1 MSQYFRKLPN
11 LNYPSLLKTRESNTD
26 FIQTKNLFRRVKV
39 REDLFANFMQFD
51 KYKIIGDERPDNVAQ
66 KVYDNDDLDWVVLL
80 SNNIVDLNNEWPLT
94 QFQLNEFLNDK
105 YTPQELVSIHHYE
118 TLELRDSKN
127 QLILPAGLVVD
138 EDFNLE
144 YLSGGQIKST
154 NSLVQGRPIRAVT
167 FFDYEN
173 DLRIFRIEYNADNT
187 DTLQIKDIEYYKS
200 VSWHVHSL
208 KDMTD
213 GYIIFNCVRT
223 RGRDDARRRAY
234 D

>member
-51 KYKIIGDERPDNVAQ
+51 KYKVVGDERPDNVAQ
-66 KVYDNDDLDWVVLL
+66 KVYDNDDLDWIVLI

-94 QFQLNEFLNDK
+94 QSQLNEFLNDK

-118 TLELRDSKN
+118 TLELRDSRN
-127 QLILPAGLVVD
+127 QLILPAGIVVD

-144 YLSGGQIKST
+144 YLSGGQVKST
-154 NSLVQGRPIRAVT
+154 NSLVDGRPVKSVT
-167 FFDYEN
+167 FYDYEN
-173 DLRIFRIEYNADNT
+173 DLNDKKRNINVLKPELLGVFIRDFERIMKYDKSSQYVNRRLKRTENPRI
-187 DTLQIKDIEYYKS
+187 K
-200 VSWHVHSL
+200 
-208 KDMTD
+208 
-213 GYIIFNCVRT
+213 
-223 RGRDDARRRAY
+223 
-234 D
+234 

>member
-26 FIQTKNLFRRVKV
+26 FVQTKNLFRRVKV

-51 KYKIIGDERPDNVAQ
+51 KYKIVGDERPDNVAQ
-66 KVYDNDDLDWVVLL
+66 KVYDNDDLDWVILL

-94 QFQLNEFLNDK
+94 QFQLNEFLNEK
-105 YTPQELVSIHHYE
+105 YSAQELVSIHHYE

-127 QLILPAGLVVD
+127 QLILPSGIVVD

-144 YLSGGQIKST
+144 YLSGGQVKST
-154 NSLVQGRPIRAVT
+154 NSLVDGRPVKSVT

-173 DLRIFRIEYNADNT
+173 DLNEQKRNINVLKPELLGVFIRDFERIMKYGKSSQYVNRRLKRTENPRI
-187 DTLQIKDIEYYKS
+187 K
-200 VSWHVHSL
+200 
-208 KDMTD
+208 
-213 GYIIFNCVRT
+213 
-223 RGRDDARRRAY
+223 
-234 D
+234 

>member
-1 MSQYFRKLPN
+1 MSNYFRKLPN
-11 LNYPSLLKTRESNTD
+11 LDYPSLLKNRESNVD
-26 FIQTKNLFRRVKV
+26 YVQTKNLFRRVKI

-51 KYKIIGDERPDNVAQ
+51 KYEIVGDERPDNVSE
-66 KVYDNDDLDWVVLL
+66 KVYGRDDLDWVVLL
-80 SNNIVDLNNEWPLT
+80 SNNIIDVNNEWPLS
-94 QFQLNEFLNDK
+94 QLQLNRFLADK

-154 NSLVQGRPIRAVT
+154 NSLVQGRPVRAVT

-173 DLRIFRIEYNADNT
+173 DLNDQKRNINVLKRDFLGIF
-187 DTLQIKDIEYYKS
+187 IKDFERIMKYDKS
-200 VSWHVHSL
+200 SQYVNRKL
-208 KDMTD
+208 K
-213 GYIIFNCVRT
+213 RT
-223 RGRDDARRRAY
+223 ENPRIK
-234 D
+234 